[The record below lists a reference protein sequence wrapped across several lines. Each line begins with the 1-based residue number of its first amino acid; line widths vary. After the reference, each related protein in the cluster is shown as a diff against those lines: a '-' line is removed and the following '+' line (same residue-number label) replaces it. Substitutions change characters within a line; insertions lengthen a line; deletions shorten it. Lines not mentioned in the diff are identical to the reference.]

1 MLGIVILAIFVVFPL
16 ILLIV
21 FRGRKSQGPP
31 RLTKQTMLYAPGSTD
46 IAAEAYH
53 SSIRNM
59 TMPFPLGKKEERK
72 KTETFRKHS
81 ED

>member
-1 MLGIVILAIFVVFPL
+1 MLGIVLLALFVVIPL
-16 ILLIV
+16 IVLI
-21 FRGRKSQGPP
+21 FIRGRKSQGPP
-31 RLTKQTMLYAPGSTD
+31 KPAKQTMLYSPGSTD

-53 SSIRNM
+53 SSIRDF
-59 TMPFPLGKKEERK
+59 TMPFPLGKKKERK